1 MYIAFN
7 FIYLRCDHLF
17 KDTNEGNKE
26 NFGDNIHASYKLF
39 YTPYCTWLV
48 LYY

>member
-7 FIYLRCDHLF
+7 FICLRCDHLF

-26 NFGDNIHASYKLF
+26 NFGDNIHARHRF
-39 YTPYCTWLV
+39 V
-48 LYY
+48 LGSGAD